1 MRVVLRIKSKNLPK
15 EGWLQHCIVCGFVTS
30 REKYYKTIGDTQIYA
45 YICKECRDI
54 FSKHP
59 NRERRFRRMC
69 ESYIISQWSQIHPFL
84 GSYEFEAEFEPHE
97 RKFPPDLEHTIET
110 VADLS

>member
-15 EGWLQHCIVCGFVTS
+15 EGWLQHCIVCGIVTS
-30 REKYYKTIGDTQIYA
+30 REKYYRTIGDIQIYA
-45 YICKECRDI
+45 YICKDCRDI
-54 FSKHP
+54 YSKHP

-69 ESYIISQWSQIHPFL
+69 ESYIISQWSQIHPSLEAFL
-84 GSYEFEAEFEPHE
+84 PVFPPHE
-97 RKFPPDLEHTIET
+97 HIFLEDLEHTIET